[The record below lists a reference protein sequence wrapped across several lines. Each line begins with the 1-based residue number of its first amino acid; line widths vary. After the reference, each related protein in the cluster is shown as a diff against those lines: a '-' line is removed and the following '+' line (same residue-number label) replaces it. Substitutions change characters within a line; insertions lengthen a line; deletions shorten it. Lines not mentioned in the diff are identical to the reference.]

1 MSPDEPTVAVDGSEP
16 TSSEKADD
24 KPATKP
30 SKTKKTKESKAKKG
44 PAPKKPRH
52 RAPSSHPPYEEM
64 IKDAIV
70 TLKEKTGSSQY
81 AITKFLEEKHKQLP
95 SNFKKLLL
103 FHLKK
108 LVISD
113 KIVKVKGSFK
123 LPSAKSSAPA
133 KPAVASPVKKEDCN
147 CCQAKG

>member
-1 MSPDEPTVAVDGSEP
+1 MAANQHPLKRLMISQPPNPA
-16 TSSEKADD
+16 
-24 KPATKP
+24 KPRKL
-30 SKTKKTKESKAKKG
+30 KESKAKKG

-103 FHLKK
+103 F
-108 LVISD
+108 
-113 KIVKVKGSFK
+113 SFEE
-123 LPSAKSSAPA
+123 AC
-133 KPAVASPVKKEDCN
+133 DFR
-147 CCQAKG
+147 